1 MTFNSY
7 DVGDPVEV
15 SATFDLSNGDK
26 IDPPIVKVKIKDPS
40 GAEFINTY
48 GTDVAVE
55 RTGEGEYRFIV
66 PAELSKFYAY
76 DWIAEDSSDDHRA
89 GAEGGLFYVKQSMF
103 VNAAAGAGAG
113 SGGGI
118 DGGEL

>member
-7 DVGDPVEV
+7 DLHDTVEL
-15 SATFDLSNGDK
+15 SATFDLSNGQTF
-26 IDPPIVKVKIKDPS
+26 DPPVVKLKLKDPS

-55 RTGEGEYRFIV
+55 RTGEGEYRFFV
-66 PAELSKFYAY
+66 PTELSKFYGYVWEAI
-76 DWIAEDSSDDHRA
+76 DPSDDHRS
-89 GAEGGLFYVKQSMF
+89 GAEGALFYVRQSMF

-118 DGGEL
+118 DGGTP